1 MDIIGML
8 IWVILL
14 VAFAVWFKLK
24 LPQWI
29 GKNGERFVNRKL
41 RELDPTKYKVL
52 DDLLLPSSGNTK
64 TTQIDHVVV
73 SNYGIFC
80 IETKAHKGWIFG
92 NANDQYWRQ
101 IIYKYKGEFYNPLRQ
116 NYVHVKALE
125 ALIKP
130 QFPSAPIFPFII
142 FPSASKLK
150 ISGTTIVGNGRD
162 TIAKIKTHTN
172 SVISDIDRDKIYE
185 ILNNSDIKDKESRKL
200 HIKDARELKNSNSR

>member
-1 MDIIGML
+1 MNGFGML
-8 IWVILL
+8 IWL
-14 VAFAVWFKLK
+14 VFLISFTVWFKLQ

-29 GKNGERFVNRKL
+29 GKSGERFVNRKL
-41 RELDPTKYKVL
+41 RGLDPAKYKVL
-52 DDLLLPSSGNTK
+52 DDLLLPSSGNTN

-125 ALIKP
+125 TLIRP
-130 QFPSAPIFPFII
+130 QFPNAPIFPFII

-162 TIAKIKTHTN
+162 TIAKIKTHTD
-172 SVISDIDRDKIYE
+172 SIISDIDRDKIFD
-185 ILNNSDIKDKESRKL
+185 ILNTANIIDKDSRRL
-200 HIKDARELKNSNSR
+200 HIKNAKDIKNKK